1 MPKKRRLVE
10 VQLSIT
16 LDRKP
21 TEAEL
26 DGLKK
31 IFPKANLTYLERWER
46 ETKI

>member
-10 VQLSIT
+10 VHLFVT

-31 IFPKANLTYLERWER
+31 IFPKAHLTYLERWER
-46 ETKI
+46 ETEI